1 MEGIIDMKRTLMA
14 AAAAVSLFAALPAHA
29 GTTVCNMVD
38 THGNALTYSFVDNT
52 YNANGTYGG
61 TVVEDGFMKNGR
73 VTVSP
78 IGNRPVWVYGA
89 NRGGGFNVY
98 SREAPGWSIRSI
110 NGRAILAHNSRIVGA
125 GTCGGG
131 YVPTQNTVG
140 DQGYAG

>member
-1 MEGIIDMKRTLMA
+1 MKRTLMLA
-14 AAAAVSLFAALPAHA
+14 AAAISLFAALPARA
-29 GTTVCNMVD
+29 GTTVCNMTD
-38 THGNALTYSFVDNT
+38 NYGNALTYLFVDNT

-73 VTVSP
+73 ATVSP
-78 IGNRPVWVYGA
+78 IGNRPIWVYGA

-110 NGRAILAHNSRIVGA
+110 RGRAILAHNNSIVGY

-131 YVPTQNTVG
+131 GVTAYNVG
-140 DQGYAG
+140 DQGNTY